1 MVNFRRLED
10 VEVAGKRVL
19 VRVDFNVPCDD
30 DGNVA
35 DDTRL
40 QAALP
45 TINYLRKHTAKIIL
59 LSHFGRPGGQRETSA
74 SMMKLVGPL
83 SGLLGMNVAFAPDC
97 VGNTADKAVAALAA
111 GDVLLLENTRFHK
124 GETHTRCGDKGYDS
138 AFANAL
144 AAHGEVF
151 VHDAFSVAHRAQ
163 GSTSGIAANLPAY
176 AGLAMERELDHLSQA
191 LDIPRCPV
199 MALVGGAK
207 VSSKIDLLKNLVSRL
222 DTLAIG
228 GGMANTFLAALGHG
242 VGASLC
248 EHDLKETALEIMK
261 NAKLANCEILLP
273 VDVVAAKKFKAGA
286 EHRVCGLDDVADDE
300 MILDAGPETVDKL
313 ADAIDASKTLIWNG
327 PLGAF
332 ELVPFD
338 TATVEAA
345 KYAARRVRD
354 AGLIAVAGGGDTVAA
369 LKHAG
374 VADGF
379 TFISTAGG
387 AFLEWMEG
395 KALPG
400 VDILKKQER

>member
-1 MVNFRRLED
+1 MVDFRRLED
-10 VEVAGKRVL
+10 IDVTDKRVL

-30 DGNVA
+30 DGNVT

-40 QAALP
+40 QASLP
-45 TINYLRKHTAKIIL
+45 TINYLRDHKAKVIL
-59 LSHFGRPGGQRETSA
+59 ISHFGRPGGRRETSA
-74 SMMKLVGPL
+74 STMKLVRPL
-83 SGLLGMNVAFAPDC
+83 SKLLGADIAFAPDC
-97 VGNTADKAVAALAA
+97 IGNTADKAVAVLAS
-111 GDVLLLENTRFHK
+111 GDILLLENTRFHK
-124 GETHTRCGDKGYDS
+124 GETHTSRGDKGYDPE
-138 AFANAL
+138 FANAL
-144 AAHGEVF
+144 AAHGEIF

-191 LDIPRCPV
+191 LDIPRRPV
-199 MALVGGAK
+199 MGLVGGAK

-248 EHDLKETALEIMK
+248 EHDLTDTALEIMK
-261 NAKLANCEILLP
+261 NAKQANCEILLP
-273 VDVVAAKKFKAGA
+273 MDVVAAKEFKTGA
-286 EHRVCGLDDVADDE
+286 EHRVCGLDEVTDDE
-300 MILDAGPETVDKL
+300 MILDAGPVTVHKL
-313 ADAIDASKTLIWNG
+313 ANAIDASKTLIWNG

-345 KYAARRVRD
+345 KYAAKRVKNN
-354 AGLIAVAGGGDTVAA
+354 GLIAVAGGGDTVAA

-374 VADGF
+374 AADGF

-395 KALPG
+395 KTLPG
-400 VDILKKQER
+400 IEILKK

>member
-1 MVNFRRLED
+1 MVDFRRLED
-10 VEVAGKRVL
+10 VDVTGKRVL

-30 DGNVA
+30 AGNVT

-40 QAALP
+40 VSALP
-45 TINYLRKHTAKIIL
+45 TINYLRERGAKIIL
-59 LSHFGRPGGQRETSA
+59 ISHFGRPGGKRETSA

-83 SGLLGMNVAFAPDC
+83 SALLGADVAFAPDC
-97 VGNTADKAVAALAA
+97 IGVTADAAVAKLAD

-124 GETHTRCGDKGYDS
+124 GETHTVGGAKGYDPK
-138 AFANAL
+138 FAKAL
-144 AAHGEVF
+144 AAHGDVF

-163 GSTSGIAANLPAY
+163 GSTSGIAASLPAY

-191 LDIPRCPV
+191 LDVPRRPV
-199 MALVGGAK
+199 MGLVGGAK
-207 VSSKIDLLKNLVSRL
+207 VSSKIDLLKNLVLRL
-222 DTLAIG
+222 DVLAIG

-248 EHDLKETALEIMK
+248 EHDLKDTALEILL
-261 NAKLANCEILLP
+261 NAKRAKCEILLP
-273 VDVVAAKKFKAGA
+273 VDVVAAKEFKAGA
-286 EHRVCGLDDVADDE
+286 EHRVCGLNEVADDE
-300 MILDAGPETVDKL
+300 MILDAGPATVDKL

-338 TATVEAA
+338 TATVESA
-345 KYAARRVRD
+345 KYAAKRVQNN
-354 AGLIAVAGGGDTVAA
+354 GLIAVAGGGDTVSA

-374 VADGF
+374 AAEGF

-400 VDILKKQER
+400 VEILKK